1 MWQGSSAYPPFFVHC
16 GGGGGVHNVSGPLH
30 EIGKNYNILN
40 IIEIELVFGVNPSL
54 DIFDLR
60 LMSRNVVKC
69 QRSIIGPSDQ
79 RGNEETQLFDTLHGY
94 FLQNTYLIQYVHNQY

>member
-1 MWQGSSAYPPFFVHC
+1 M
-16 GGGGGVHNVSGPLH
+16 GGGHNVPRLLH
-30 EIGKNYNILN
+30 EIGKDYNILN

-79 RGNEETQLFDTLHGY
+79 RGNEETQLFYTYQGY
-94 FLQNTYLIQYVHNQY
+94 LFLQNRYFIQYVQNQY

>member
-1 MWQGSSAYPPFFVHC
+1 MVTILKLNIPQDLM
-16 GGGGGVHNVSGPLH
+16 GVHNVSGPLH

-40 IIEIELVFGVNPSL
+40 IIEIELMFGVNPSL

-79 RGNEETQLFDTLHGY
+79 RGNEETRLFFTYQGY
-94 FLQNTYLIQYVHNQY
+94 LFFTK

>member
-1 MWQGSSAYPPFFVHC
+1 MKAPSPRCTGTGSESGTARSAI
-16 GGGGGVHNVSGPLH
+16 GGGILH
-30 EIGKNYNILN
+30 EIGKDYNILN

-79 RGNEETQLFDTLHGY
+79 RGNEETQLFDTYHGY
-94 FLQNTYLIQYVHNQY
+94 FYKTHI

>member
-1 MWQGSSAYPPFFVHC
+1 MLQV
-16 GGGGGVHNVSGPLH
+16 
-30 EIGKNYNILN
+30 N
-40 IIEIELVFGVNPSL
+40 IIEIELMFGVNPSL

-79 RGNEETQLFDTLHGY
+79 RGNEETQLFYTYQGY
-94 FLQNTYLIQYVHNQY
+94 LFLQNRYFIQYVQNQY

>member
-1 MWQGSSAYPPFFVHC
+1 M
-16 GGGGGVHNVSGPLH
+16 
-30 EIGKNYNILN
+30 N

-79 RGNEETQLFDTLHGY
+79 RGNEETQLFDTYQGY
-94 FLQNTYLIQYVHNQY
+94 LFFYKIDISFNMSKTNINNYIFGVSNVF